1 MRKSHIYLFA
11 VAIAT
16 LGFVTASPGAATTQ
30 ETPDAAVPSAPQL
43 TPDQQAEFSSWP
55 VEQQTAYELWPAETQ
70 AYYWTL
76 ASERQMLFWRLT
88 DEDKIA
94 LTAMTGPE
102 REGAWEQVEARA
114 STPPSDG

>member
-16 LGFVTASPGAATTQ
+16 LGFVATSPGAAAVQ
-30 ETPDAAVPSAPQL
+30 EVPDRAVQSAPAL
-43 TPDQQAEFSSWP
+43 TPDQRTEFESWP
-55 VEQQTAYELWPAETQ
+55 TDQQTAYELWPAETQ

-76 ASERQMLFWRLT
+76 APERQMLFWRLT

-102 REGAWEQVEARA
+102 REGAWRQVESRTP
-114 STPPSDG
+114 TPPSDG